1 MFAKLLTTASLA
13 ALMMACGR
21 IDDPGLLDTPRSTL
35 PEGLAGRWFTGTL
48 STIQYYDRNTGE
60 FHDPSGSGFY
70 YVFDQRGSYET
81 GAVIDSTVAGCTM
94 RLLGREIGTVTLDA
108 QRLTRHRAFVRT
120 QVSNDCGHSAV
131 SERGAAVEEMEWSV
145 DVDEQS
151 GQETLTIT
159 DPEFG
164 ASRYRRWTE

>member
-1 MFAKLLTTASLA
+1 MFTKLLTSALLA
-13 ALMMACGR
+13 ALLMACGR
-21 IDDPGLLDTPRSTL
+21 IDDPSLLDTPRSTV

-70 YVFDQRGSYET
+70 YIFDERGSYET

-108 QRLTRHRAFVRT
+108 QRLTRHRAYVRT
-120 QVSNDCGHSAV
+120 QLSNDCGHSGV
-131 SERGAAVEEMEWSV
+131 SERGPAVEEGEWSV
-145 DVDEQS
+145 DVDAES
-151 GQETLTIT
+151 GQPMLTIT

-164 ASRYRRWTE
+164 PSRYRRWTE